1 MPTLVAGIHDFTFDK
16 TWMAGTSPAMTQY
29 GAAMTSEPVAID
41 TDVLVIGTGAAG
53 MYAAIEAAR
62 GGARVFMADR
72 SLIGRGGATVMAQM
86 TVAAALGE
94 EVPDA
99 PRHHYD
105 DTIAAGR
112 GLCDE
117 KLARLLCEEA
127 PAAIREL
134 DAWGVGW
141 ARKTNQ
147 ITGNHITAIT
157 APGHDRARC
166 VYVDFINTGPAV
178 SKTLRTVI
186 ARNQDIHKAGDI
198 CIVDLVADSSG
209 EIAGAVG
216 WHVGGGAAVTIAA
229 KATVLATGGLTRLY
243 RRNSASLNMGGDGY
257 ALALRAGAALIDME
271 FVQFFPIGHLAPR
284 LVGMDPIMWDPFRY
298 KLGGRLLNGR
308 TEEFTSR
315 YGSDED
321 GRYVLP
327 RDLATYAIIKEVE
340 AGRGSPHGGA
350 YLSFEHCAAADLRAA
365 FGPVIDRLAANA
377 IDLTRMPVE
386 VAPIAHYHMGGVVAD
401 AQMQTELPGLF
412 AAGEV
417 VGGAN
422 GANRLSGN
430 AITEALAFGRRA
442 GASAAV
448 HAKKIARRTLAA
460 GDTRAALD
468 LMRNGDGA
476 RSGPNTAAM
485 IARLQAIMA
494 DDVGPSRT
502 GTKLERALGGIAALA
517 TELGERPAATN
528 GGFDLQRLEWF
539 DLRNMLTVARA
550 VAQSALQRTE
560 SRGAHQ
566 REDFPQ
572 MLPQWQTH
580 QRVRLAGGALQIVAA
595 LLLAVLVFSTAIAQA
610 GELPKRKPGLW
621 ELHWCVND
629 AKLMCIDD
637 ATDGK
642 LAAAYDPCGLPL
654 DFVFYAPQFTG
665 DLVCEAAVEPGVK
678 ATSRSKITFTGD
690 TAYRI
695 EVSTHFEP
703 PLKGEGEYSGGR
715 DGKWMG
721 ECPADLQPGDLV
733 IGDEPKSTSWKS

>member
-1 MPTLVAGIHDFTFDK
+1 
-16 TWMAGTSPAMTQY
+16 MTR
-29 GAAMTSEPVAID
+29 EPLAIE
-41 TDVLVIGTGAAG
+41 TDVLVIGSGAAG
-53 MYAAIEAAR
+53 MYAAIEASR
-62 GGARVFMADR
+62 GGARVFLIDR

-99 PRHHYD
+99 PRYHYD

-117 KLARLLCEEA
+117 SLAQLLCEEA
-127 PAAIREL
+127 PACIREL

-141 ARKTNQ
+141 ARKD
-147 ITGNHITAIT
+147 NHITATT

-178 SKTLRTVI
+178 SKTLRTVM
-186 ARNQDIHKAGDI
+186 ARNKDIRKAGDI
-198 CIVDLVADSSG
+198 CITDLVTGAEG
-209 EIAGAVG
+209 EITGAVG
-216 WHVGGGAAVTIAA
+216 WHVASGAPVLIAA
-229 KATVLATGGLTRLY
+229 KATVLATGGLTRIY

-257 ALALRAGAALIDME
+257 ALALRAGASLIDME

-308 TEEFTSR
+308 MEEFTSR

-321 GRYVLP
+321 GKYVLP
-327 RDLATYAIIKEVE
+327 RDLATYAIFNEVE

-350 YLSFEHCAAADLRAA
+350 YLSFEHCSAAALRAA
-365 FGPVIDRLAANA
+365 FGPVIDRLAANN

-430 AITEALAFGRRA
+430 AITEALVFGRRA
-442 GASAAV
+442 GRGAAAR
-448 HAKKIARRTLAA
+448 AKTMAKAHLRQHDA
-460 GDTRAALD
+460 RAALD
-468 LMRNGDGA
+468 LLSDGGA
-476 RSGPNTAAM
+476 RQEQNTAAM

-494 DDVGPSRT
+494 DEVGPFRT
-502 GTKLERALGGIAALA
+502 AAKLDRALAGIAALA
-517 TELGERPAATN
+517 DELGERPPHLAGTADA
-528 GGFDLQRLEWF
+528 GFDLQRLEWF
-539 DLRNMLTVARA
+539 DLRNMLIVARA
-550 VAQSALQRTE
+550 VAQSALARTE

-572 MLPQWQTH
+572 MLPAWLRH
-580 QRVRLAGGALQIVAA
+580 QRVRLAGGVLQVSGAPEQALA
-595 LLLAVLVFSTAIAQA
+595 
-610 GELPKRKPGLW
+610 
-621 ELHWCVND
+621 
-629 AKLMCIDD
+629 
-637 ATDGK
+637 
-642 LAAAYDPCGLPL
+642 
-654 DFVFYAPQFTG
+654 
-665 DLVCEAAVEPGVK
+665 
-678 ATSRSKITFTGD
+678 
-690 TAYRI
+690 
-695 EVSTHFEP
+695 
-703 PLKGEGEYSGGR
+703 
-715 DGKWMG
+715 
-721 ECPADLQPGDLV
+721 
-733 IGDEPKSTSWKS
+733 